1 VVIVQHADIPSTYLH
16 ENIYHVQ
23 IELGPLPENKPGTDD
38 HKQTT
43 QTSFS
48 NKFKLET
55 VAIKD
60 SNSKHPGLN
69 HKMNIFNLKFALLAM
84 QQTQPGFYLPDPS
97 FRLSMLF
104 VAGSILPVFA
114 DEWSK

>member
-1 VVIVQHADIPSTYLH
+1 VVIVQHADIPSTSLH

-23 IELGPLPENKPGTDD
+23 TELGPLPENKPGTDD

-48 NKFKLET
+48 YKFKLGT

-60 SNSKHPGLN
+60 FSSKQQRLN
-69 HKMNIFNLKFALLAM
+69 PRKIIFNLKFPLLAV
-84 QQTQPGFYLPDPS
+84 QQAQAGSYLPDPS
-97 FRLSMLF
+97 FRLSALSGRQHPAC
-104 VAGSILPVFA
+104 VC
-114 DEWSK
+114 